1 MKFSHDITD
10 IMHDRPGRCDGV
22 LDNSTMLTTAP
33 DSQESQT
40 AKFVDPTGA
49 YGENP
54 SFHYVAEMPLSLRY
68 ASLKRSILLLR
79 SHSGF
84 SP

>member
-1 MKFSHDITD
+1 MAFWTI
-10 IMHDRPGRCDGV
+10 P
-22 LDNSTMLTTAP
+22 LLTKAP
-33 DSQESQT
+33 DSQSHKLE
-40 AKFVDPTGA
+40 KFSGPQGA

-54 SFHYVAEMPLSLRY
+54 SFHSVAERSLSLRY